1 MTHPLDQLAAFV
13 DGTLDTAERA
23 VVDEHLRSCARC
35 RGEVEAAAGARAALR
50 AIPEP
55 VSPDLSAR
63 FTPEQL
69 ERLAAPPSSAGTP
82 WSKIAPALAAAAV
95 VALVALVVPRLGTGS
110 DDAGVAAD
118 GVAEAGSDQT
128 NAPPLLELLDE
139 DLDEPALQEE
149 AEAIAATYA
158 QAAAPDAGVDA
169 GQGAVGA
176 EATAPGQARTAGPA
190 RTARAVSCL
199 EQAFPG
205 FPGQIVRVQEATFE
219 GTPAFVAYVLESPGA
234 DAPPDFLSVWV
245 ADAADCSILSFTS
258 ARI

>member
-35 RGEVEAAAGARAALR
+35 RGEVEAAAAARAALR
-50 AIPEP
+50 AMPEP

-69 ERLAAPPSSAGTP
+69 ERLAAPGSSAGTP
-82 WSKIAPALAAAAV
+82 WSKIVPALAAAAV

-128 NAPPLLELLDE
+128 NAPPRLELLDE
-139 DLDEPALQEE
+139 DLDELALQEE
-149 AEAIAATYA
+149 AAALAVSYA
-158 QAAAPDAGVDA
+158 QAVAPDAGVDA

-176 EATAPGQARTAGPA
+176 EATAPDQARTAGPA
-190 RTARAVSCL
+190 RTAQAVSCL

-205 FPGQIVRVQEATFE
+205 FPGRIVRVQEATFE
-219 GTPAFVAYVLESPGA
+219 GTPAFIAYVLESPGA
-234 DAPPDFLSVWV
+234 DAPPDSLSVWV

>member
-1 MTHPLDQLAAFV
+1 MTHPLDQLAPFV

-23 VVDEHLRSCARC
+23 VVDKHLRSCARC
-35 RGEVEAAAGARAALR
+35 RGEVEAADAARAALR
-50 AIPEP
+50 AMPEP
-55 VSPDLSAR
+55 VGPDLSAR

-69 ERLAAPPSSAGTP
+69 DQLAAPPSSAGTP

-128 NAPPLLELLDE
+128 SAPPRLELLDE
-139 DLDEPALQEE
+139 DLDELALQE
-149 AEAIAATYA
+149 AATALAASYA
-158 QAAAPDAGVDA
+158 QAVAPDAEIDA

-176 EATAPGQARTAGPA
+176 EAAGPDQARTAGPA

-205 FPGQIVRVQEATFE
+205 FPGRIVRVQEATFE
-219 GTPAFVAYVLESPGA
+219 GTPAFIAYVLESQDA
-234 DAPPDFLSVWV
+234 DTPPDLLSVWV